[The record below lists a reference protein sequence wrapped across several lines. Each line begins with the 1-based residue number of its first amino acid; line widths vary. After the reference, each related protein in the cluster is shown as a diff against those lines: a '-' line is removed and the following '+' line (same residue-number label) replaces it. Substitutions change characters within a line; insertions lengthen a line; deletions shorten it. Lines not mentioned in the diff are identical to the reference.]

1 MTVVSENDDLT
12 ESTKINEPVVMVT
25 GIPDMNR
32 PLYRIFPLWF
42 FEAALRTNCG
52 NLFLVRPHAW
62 EDPFEDICDK
72 IQFVTPDHRHTML
85 SPYLRPAFAQ
95 CWSFEGKSDALLR
108 AYSRVSIDKASG
120 RNTDPKYE
128 GVQVK
133 TTPARLVAAINKFS
147 GKRNNPKLKF
157 YLGAVQYTDNP
168 GGEIAG
174 LLDQIGPV
182 AIGKDDHRAATLL
195 KKRKAFYHEQEVR
208 IILVGPS
215 DMKTDNFRIDI
226 DPNEVFEEVY
236 FDPRLKFERM
246 EREQRVRELGYKGP
260 FGHNDSYQGTFFT
273 TPLTK
278 YWNEPPENHSV

>member
-1 MTVVSENDDLT
+1 MV
-12 ESTKINEPVVMVT
+12 ESTDPTHGKETGDPVVMVT
-25 GIPDMNR
+25 GVPDMNR
-32 PLYRIFPLWF
+32 PLYRIFPVWF
-42 FEAALRTNCG
+42 FEAALRTNGG

-72 IQFVTPDHRHTML
+72 IQFVTPDYRHTML
-85 SPYLRPAFAQ
+85 SPYLQPAFAQ

-120 RNTDPKYE
+120 RNADPKYE

-147 GKRNNPKLKF
+147 KKRNNPNLKF

-168 GGEIAG
+168 GGEITG
-174 LLDQIGPV
+174 LLDQVGPV
-182 AIGKDDHRAATLL
+182 AIGKGDNRAATLL
-195 KKRKAFYHEQEVR
+195 KKRNAFYHEQEVR

-215 DMKTDNFRIDI
+215 DMLTDSFLIDI

-236 FDPRLKFERM
+236 FDPRLIMFERL
-246 EREQRVRELGYKGP
+246 EREQRARELGYKGP
-260 FGHNDSYQGTFFT
+260 FGHNDSYQRTFFT

-278 YWNEPPENHSV
+278 PWDELPEPNE